1 MAAPL
6 RVAVVFGGLSA
17 EHEVS
22 CVSARSVMRAMDRKR
37 FEPVP
42 FAVSKRGGWLNVDES
57 LALVAEL
64 DAGRTRGLYEG
75 ELSLTR
81 RPDAMAQLMAC
92 DVAFPLVHGTNGE
105 DGTLQGLFE
114 IGGMPYVGAG
124 VAGSAVGMDKA
135 LMKGLLV
142 GAGLPVVRYEVLR
155 AREVCG
161 NQDAAALALRRL
173 EARLPY
179 PWFVK
184 PANGGSSVGISM
196 VRSREDAAT
205 AMRAA
210 FEFDTKILVEE
221 SGAGRELEVAVLGN
235 DLPEASGVGEIVPDR
250 EFYDYDSKY
259 DPESQTELRIPA
271 PLEAEAAEAVREMAL
286 QAYRALDLAGMARVD
301 FFYRADGTIYL
312 NEVNTIPGF
321 TSISMYPK
329 LWEHAGLSYTELVSR
344 LIDLGLER
352 WQERHGG

>member
-1 MAAPL
+1 
-6 RVAVVFGGLSA
+6 VAVIFGGLSA

-22 CVSARSVMRAMDRKR
+22 CVSARSVMRAMDAAR
-37 FEPVP
+37 FDPVP
-42 FAVSKRGGWLNVDES
+42 FAVSKLGGWLTVKETR
-57 LALVAEL
+57 ARVEGL
-64 DAGRTRGLYEG
+64 DAGRTRGVDEG
-75 ELSLTR
+75 QLSVMR
-81 RPDAMAQLMAC
+81 RPEVMAELMAC

-114 IGGMPYVGAG
+114 IGGLPYVGAG

-135 LMKGLLV
+135 LMKGLLQA
-142 GAGLPVVRYEVLR
+142 AGLPVVSYEVLR
-155 AREVCG
+155 AGEVCG
-161 NQDAAALALRRL
+161 KPEQAAAVLRGI
-173 EARLPY
+173 EGRLPY

-184 PANGGSSVGISM
+184 PANGGSSVGISI
-196 VRSREDAAT
+196 VRSREDASI

-210 FEFDTKILVEE
+210 FQFDSKILIEE

-259 DPESQTELRIPA
+259 DEASQTELRIPA
-271 PLEAEAAEAVREMAL
+271 PLEPEGAEAVREMAL
-286 QAYRALDLAGMARVD
+286 QAYRVLDLAGMARVD
-301 FFYRADGTIYL
+301 FFYREDGTIYL

-352 WQERHGG
+352 WQERHRG